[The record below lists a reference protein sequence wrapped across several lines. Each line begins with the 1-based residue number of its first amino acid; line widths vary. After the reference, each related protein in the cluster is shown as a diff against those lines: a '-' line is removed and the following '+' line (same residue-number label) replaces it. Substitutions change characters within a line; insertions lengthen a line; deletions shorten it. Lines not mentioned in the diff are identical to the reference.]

1 MAKTDRAVK
10 TNAVRILEKEKV
22 PYELMTYTINDGLL
36 DGISVAEKT
45 GQAVD
50 SVYKTLVTTGGKKE
64 LFVFLIPV
72 ALELDLKKAAQVAGV
87 KKVEMLPLKD
97 LTKET
102 GYVRGGCSA
111 VGMKRQYPTF
121 IDETAMNLDKMIVSA
136 GKPGVQMSLVPT
148 GLAMVTDATFHDI
161 VKS

>member
-1 MAKTDRAVK
+1 MAKTDKKGK
-10 TNAVRILEKEKV
+10 TNAVRILDGEKI
-22 PYELMTYTINDGLL
+22 PYELMEYNITDRLL
-36 DGISVAEKT
+36 DGVSVAEKT

-50 SVYKTLVTTGGKKE
+50 TVYKTLVTTATSNG

-72 ALELDLKKAAQVAGV
+72 ALELDLKKAAKAAGV
-87 KKVEMLPLKD
+87 KKLDMLALKD

-111 VGMKRQYPTF
+111 VGMKKKYPTF
-121 IDETAMNLDKMIVSA
+121 IDKSAEQLENMIVSA
-136 GKPGVQMSLVPT
+136 GKPGLQMK
-148 GLAMVTDATFHDI
+148 LAPKALLQVTDATFNDL